1 MIEELSSKS
10 NSLKTIVLRAMVNI
24 AKGKKDLIEKSL
36 ETLTQI
42 FENNPSYVPGIIAY
56 AVGKQAI
63 NRDTDAKS
71 MLRNFTKIP
80 YTVEFAEEFEK
91 GWLMLS
97 QVFIDTDAKDSASE
111 LLQKCL
117 NYNQSCG
124 KAKEMLGTIKEAEA
138 NYSEASVYYE
148 SAWKLS
154 KTASIGFRLAFHY
167 MKSKKYVAAI
177 DICKEILT
185 IYPDY
190 PRIKVEI
197 LDKCR
202 TLLRP

>member
-1 MIEELSSKS
+1 M
-10 NSLKTIVLRAMVNI
+10 
-24 AKGKKDLIEKSL
+24 

-117 NYNQSCG
+117 KYNQSCG

-154 KTASIGFRLAFHY
+154 KTASIGFRLAFNY